1 MLLGRCQGPA
11 HSSRRGFC
19 MSTWHSPSA
28 HRRAAVAAGVISPTW
43 RCPAGQGVSWGF
55 KLRGEPTRVHAGYDS
70 LGWEPWLGVQNAGYF
85 CVDLAEP
92 AGESLPLKN
101 FRNGITMS
109 TGSSPEFAQIEKLLK
124 VAFDNHATELRLS
137 GGVPPMLRI
146 GEQLRQLKIP
156 PVAAEAVTGLIAAV
170 MPAGA
175 DPKAFTF
182 DSSHGPIEGSV
193 VDVSGT
199 QVLVLKKG
207 STAQAA
213 ADGDS
218 PLELDIQNDGKE
230 DEPGSGVKVSS
241 RDHEYAMPTE
251 AGGVIQIDKLLTAAV
266 KGGVSDIHI
275 TVGQPPVFRQDGGMK
290 PQKTK
295 VLTADDTNGLMKSI
309 TPERCQAELAEM
321 GGTDFGFAFGDMA
334 RFRVSVFKQ
343 RGSIAMVLR
352 QIPNNMLTPE
362 QLGVPDVC
370 LRMVTRPR
378 GLFLV
383 TGPTGSGKSTTLASL
398 INYINEKYDHHIIT
412 IEDPIEFYH
421 HSKMSTVNQREVG
434 NDVTS
439 FAEALRRALRQD
451 PDVILVGELRDL
463 ETIEAA
469 ISAAETGHVV
479 FGTLHTSSAQG
490 TVNRIIDAFP
500 TNQQEQIRTQLSTT
514 IIGVVSQALLK
525 KIGGGRVAA
534 YEILV
539 VTPAIGNL
547 IRENKTFR
555 INSAIQTGTKLGM
568 QLLDDHLFKLWKDK
582 KVAEEDVMYKSQSP
596 DDLFKRINDAKKGIF
611 ENEDEIARRAQRELN
626 TR

>member
-1 MLLGRCQGPA
+1 
-11 HSSRRGFC
+11 
-19 MSTWHSPSA
+19 MS
-28 HRRAAVAAGVISPTW
+28 VAA
-43 RCPAGQGVSWGF
+43 
-55 KLRGEPTRVHAGYDS
+55 
-70 LGWEPWLGVQNAGYF
+70 
-85 CVDLAEP
+85 
-92 AGESLPLKN
+92 
-101 FRNGITMS
+101 
-109 TGSSPEFAQIEKLLK
+109 SPEFAQVEKLLK

-146 GEQLRQLKIP
+146 NEQLRQLKIKP
-156 PVAAEAVTGLIAAV
+156 IAAEELAGLIAAV
-170 MPAGA
+170 LPAGA
-175 DPKAFTF
+175 DRQKFVF
-182 DSSHGPIEGSV
+182 SSSHGPIAGSV
-193 VDVSGT
+193 VEVSGT
-199 QVLVLKKG
+199 QVLVLQK
-207 STAQAA
+207 SDEPSE
-213 ADGDS
+213 ADAGDM
-218 PLELDIQNDGKE
+218 PLELDMQEDE
-230 DEPGSGVKVSS
+230 RDEPGSGVRVRSME
-241 RDHEYAMPTE
+241 DDFAMPQE
-251 AGGVIQIDKLLTAAV
+251 AGGTIQIDKLLTAAV

-309 TPERCQAELAEM
+309 TPERCQAELAEK
-321 GGTDFGFAFGDMA
+321 GGADFGFAFGDMA

-343 RGSIAMVLR
+343 RGSVAMVLR
-352 QIPNNMLTPE
+352 QIPNKMLTPE

-370 LRMVTRPR
+370 KRMVTRPR

-398 INYINEKYDHHIIT
+398 IDYINNKYDHHIIT

-421 HSKMSTVNQREVG
+421 YSKKSTVNQREVG
-434 NDVTS
+434 TDVTG
-439 FAEALRRALRQD
+439 FAEALKRALRQD

-500 TNQQEQIRTQLSTT
+500 TNQQEQIRTQLSTA

-596 DDLFKRINDAKKGIF
+596 DDLMKRIADAKKGIF
-611 ENEDEIARRAQRELN
+611 EDESDIARRAQRELN
-626 TR
+626 AR